1 MTSRPSRRCGWSLVS
16 VVATGLSGWWLLRHH
31 RSALVR
37 GWSPGAGEH
46 LRAGSLQVRVF
57 GTGETVLLLLHGI
70 VASGD
75 FFGAAYDALGRRV
88 RVVVPDLLG
97 FGESMD
103 VAGPTDADAHV
114 AALDAAL
121 VALNLDH
128 QPTVVVGHSMGG
140 SLAIRWAAR
149 HPQRTLAVVTFGA
162 PLYRDRTEADQRAH
176 AMGRVAAFLAG
187 NGVLPRALCA
197 LMCRYRGLASWLVVL
212 CQPDLPV
219 RVARSGV
226 KHTWTTYSGSFHGLL
241 RDDGWGPDLAVL
253 SRHDVPV
260 VIADGA
266 DDSAPVPGRARRLA
280 ERWSNVR
287 HQVHPY
293 AGHMLPITH
302 AAWCRNLIDFS
313 ITPFVETPSVRG
325 GQT

>member
-1 MTSRPSRRCGWSLVS
+1 MRRRPSRRGGWSLVT
-16 VVATGLSGWWLLRHH
+16 VVAAALSGWWSLCHH
-31 RSALVR
+31 RSAAVR
-37 GWSPGAGEH
+37 SWSPGAGER

-75 FFGAAYDALGRRV
+75 YFGAAYDALGRRV

-121 VALNLDH
+121 VSLNLDH
-128 QPTVVVGHSMGG
+128 HPTVVVGHSMGG

-162 PLYRDRTEADQRAH
+162 PLYRDRTEADQRVH
-176 AMGRVAAFLAG
+176 AMGRVEAFLAG
-187 NGVLPRALCA
+187 NGVLPRAVCA
-197 LMCRYRGLASWLVVL
+197 LMCRYRGAASWLVVL
-212 CQPDLPV
+212 YRPDLPLPL
-219 RVARSGV
+219 ARTGV
-226 KHTWTTYSGSFHGLL
+226 KHTWTTYSGSFDGLL
-241 RDDGWGPDLAVL
+241 RDDGWEPALAVL
-253 SRHDVPV
+253 SRHGVPV

-266 DDSAPVPGRARRLA
+266 DDSAPVPGRARHLA
-280 ERWSNVR
+280 ERWPNVR
-287 HQVHPY
+287 QQVHPY

-302 AAWCRNLIDFS
+302 AAWCRDLIDAA
-313 ITPFVETPSVRG
+313 ITPCVGTPSVRG